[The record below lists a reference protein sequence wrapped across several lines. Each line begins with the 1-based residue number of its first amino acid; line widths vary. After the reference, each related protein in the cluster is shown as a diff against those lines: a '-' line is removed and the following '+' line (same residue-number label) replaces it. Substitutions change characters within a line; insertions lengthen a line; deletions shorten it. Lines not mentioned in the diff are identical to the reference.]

1 MNIFGTSEPV
11 TVTPAGGLDSD
22 GNPLPDGTPVVVDAI
37 TVAPGNTT
45 GQFTDAGG
53 LDSAEFTAY
62 LPLGSPVSND
72 DLILVRG
79 RPCLARVQEWRD
91 PWPGDLA
98 IECLVVLCKSTTGA
112 S

>member
-1 MNIFGTSEPV
+1 MNLFGTSEPV

-22 GNPLPDGTPVVVDAI
+22 GNPISDGTPVVIDAI

-45 GQFTDAGG
+45 GQFTESGG
-53 LDSAEFTAY
+53 LDSTEFTVY
-62 LPLGSPVSND
+62 LPIGSPVNDD
-72 DLILVRG
+72 DLIEVRG
-79 RPCLARVQEWRD
+79 RHCLARVQEWRD

-98 IECLVVLCKSTTGA
+98 VEATVVLCKSTTGA